1 MLYKYCLYLLIFRC
15 SLTGFHGVC
24 TAQWLTAIEPVLVDT
39 NQLVMESTKGKKKKY
54 SGLSELYD
62 LVRWAEIEKQN

>member
-1 MLYKYCLYLLIFRC
+1 MFVPVNFLMFTDC
-15 SLTGFHGVC
+15 GFHGVC

-39 NQLVMESTKGKKKKY
+39 NQLVRGKYQRKKKKY
-54 SGLSELYD
+54 SGLSESYD